1 MLVDMLNEKGDEAGQ
16 AQAAGAVFEAC
27 ANNPYNQATLYT
39 AGGMPAMVEM
49 LNRVDKPE
57 LQAKAAQA
65 IAAACGSN
73 SDNRMAVINA
83 AGVKPLVRMLQSH
96 HSNIQVNIHAQFSA
110 CVPLRAW
117 PLDASKLHALKL
129 PAG

>member
-1 MLVDMLNEKGDEAGQ
+1 MDVLVDMLNEKGDEAGQ

-96 HSNIQVNIHAQFSA
+96 HSNIQVKIRAGFSA
-110 CVPLRAW
+110 CVPLCMFT
-117 PLDASKLHALKL
+117 LHV
-129 PAG
+129 